1 MEQPLQQVRAGRRL
15 RKLIPAIR
23 TANEFAE
30 PAEQGETQ
38 LTAREKDLEGHI
50 KGDEEHGAAQGSIQA
65 KGDLDAMKDNQLKS
79 AVELLKSWEILR
91 HIERK

>member
-1 MEQPLQQVRAGRRL
+1 VARYYTPKGRSIQAEGITPDI
-15 RKLIPAIR
+15 KV
-23 TANEFAE
+23 EFAE
-30 PAEQGETQ
+30 PAEKGETQ

-79 AVELLKSWEILR
+79 AIELLKSWEILR
-91 HIERK
+91 HIEKK